1 MGINGKTNDFLAALT
16 KLVQESGL
24 PVCNVRLCLET
35 LRLQLMELERQ
46 AISKE
51 AEQENQ
57 TNDKKQEE

>member
-16 KLVQESGL
+16 KLVQESSL

-57 TNDKKQEE
+57 TNETKQEE

>member
-24 PVCNVRLCLET
+24 PVCNARLCLET

-51 AEQENQ
+51 AEQESQ
-57 TNDKKQEE
+57 TNETKQEE